1 MPGLHF
7 RSLETLIDTSS
18 LERRAFNIAFAESS
32 LNWAWTASEFQ
43 SLKNI
48 AGERHRIAWYAEH
61 CIGKNIS
68 CDFAGKILWRKEKA
82 LQRLLNNNSVEAL
95 PLPGTLR
102 LLEEAATA
110 NVPAELAIT
119 QAKERSVLDHSIGQ
133 FEAFALLKLVLPP
146 VTQVAKDRFDQPRI
160 ELGTTST
167 AGMTKGPIQACIS
180 VSSSDT
186 GKQACISHFGEI
198 NNPAIQL
205 SGYNILQHGKASLQS
220 LLRLTK
226 NRKTSFIKDGK
237 STRSGSGMRRI
248 KKRADNSDL
257 A

>member
-7 RSLETLIDTSS
+7 RSLETLIDTSR
-18 LERRAFNIAFAESS
+18 LERLAFNIAFEESS
-32 LNWAWTASEFQ
+32 LNWTWTETEFQ

-82 LQRLLNNNSVEAL
+82 LQLLLNNNSVETL
-95 PLPGTLR
+95 PRPGTLR

-110 NVPAELAIT
+110 NISAELAIT
-119 QAKERSVLDHSIGQ
+119 QAIERSVLDRSIGQ
-133 FEAFALLKLVLPP
+133 FEAFALLNLVLPP
-146 VTQVAKDRFDQPRI
+146 VTRVAKDRFDQPRI

-180 VSSSDT
+180 VSSSET

-205 SGYNILQHGKASLQS
+205 SGHNILRQGKASLQS
-220 LLRLTK
+220 LLGLTK
-226 NRKTSFIKDGK
+226 YRKTSLRKD
-237 STRSGSGMRRI
+237 STPTRIGSGTSRL